1 MRWDDHI
8 NEITNKA
15 KQKTWFLRRLK
26 KFGAS
31 EGKLLELYKLFV
43 RSGIEFASPL
53 WSNALTKSNLNQLE
67 RIQARI
73 TDLIIGPNDLS
84 YNDRLQRL
92 NIVKLEDRLKMNSAR
107 FSDKMIRDPR
117 FQFLF
122 PRSSNTMNTRNKNVY
137 VETFCKTN
145 RMYYSA
151 IPSFIRAQNI
161 KHKQSV

>member
-1 MRWDDHI
+1 MVNPR
-8 NEITNKA
+8 
-15 KQKTWFLRRLK
+15 
-26 KFGAS
+26 
-31 EGKLLELYKLFV
+31 

-67 RIQARI
+67 LIQARI

-122 PRSSNTMNTRNKNVY
+122 PRSSNTMNTRNKSYIIGNKNPV
-137 VETFCKTN
+137 
-145 RMYYSA
+145 
-151 IPSFIRAQNI
+151 FIL
-161 KHKQSV
+161 V